1 MATSAPTPSPASLP
15 NIPNRKHSATPPY
28 PTKSKVR

>member
-15 NIPNRKHSATPPY
+15 NIPNRKPSATPSCL
-28 PTKSKVR
+28 TKSKAR